1 MDIYLGLAPDEDI
14 HRNLQSISMSISMST
29 SMSMSMSVPPK
40 SNSLSSS
47 AARSKS
53 GKAGPVP
60 PLAPYCSSSKQTC
73 GQTVE
78 ENDKITLTEDLFCAE
93 DWNSATTPVKR
104 SKNCPSLWTLE
115 GDAELDCNGYRISQ
129 NTTLGSD
136 SAVTCDDKGK
146 TSLQQKT
153 ACQLYYYRGV
163 CLTGSAKIKNC
174 QVETFL
180 EGIYVENI
188 SDIKDSTAVSQ
199 NRVGIAV
206 NDGPGIVPRYQPRE
220 FVSQCFLLFYTLEI

>member
-1 MDIYLGLAPDEDI
+1 
-14 HRNLQSISMSISMST
+14 
-29 SMSMSMSVPPK
+29 V
-40 SNSLSSS
+40 
-47 AARSKS
+47 
-53 GKAGPVP
+53 
-60 PLAPYCSSSKQTC
+60 
-73 GQTVE
+73 
-78 ENDKITLTEDLFCAE
+78 
-93 DWNSATTPVKR
+93 
-104 SKNCPSLWTLE
+104 PSLWTLE
-115 GDAELDCNGYRISQ
+115 GDAELDCNGYR
-129 NTTLGSD
+129 SD

-180 EGIYVENI
+180 EGIYVENS

-206 NDGPGIVPRYQPRE
+206 KDGPGIVPRYQPRE
-220 FVSQCFLLFYTLEI
+220 FVSQCFFAVLHIGNLICNMHLLTLPLTFLVAVYVLLLLSFLPGSCKTMLVALKWTGQVLETKFPSIKLEAIIMWAWFIAMVIIVPIMDLV